1 MTGKKLQG
9 QAAVITGAARGIG
22 FAIADALA
30 GEGAVLTMADADG
43 DLAASSA
50 AKIAGSRGVRA
61 IAVKADVSTPSD
73 CQAVIDKAVD
83 EFGKIDIL
91 VNNAGITRDNLVI
104 RMNEEDW
111 DAVLDV
117 NLKGAFLMSRAAI
130 KPMLK
135 ARRGRIVNISSVVGQ
150 SGNAGQ
156 ANYSAS
162 KSGLL
167 GLTKSMARELA
178 GRNILVNAVS
188 PGFVNTGMT
197 DNLKEEVKTK
207 LRGMI
212 PLGRF
217 ADAIDIGR
225 AVLFLVSEDSSYI
238 TGQTLAVNGGMYL

>member
-9 QAAVITGAARGIG
+9 QSAVITGAARGIG

-30 GEGAVLTMADADG
+30 DEGAALTLADADEA
-43 DLAASSA
+43 LVRESA
-50 AKIAGSRGVRA
+50 AKIAESGVRA
-61 IAVKADVSTPSD
+61 IAVKADVSNPSD
-73 CQAVIDKAVD
+73 CRAVIDKAVD

-91 VNNAGITRDNLVI
+91 VNNAGITRDNLVL
-104 RMNEEDW
+104 RMSEEDW
-111 DAVLDV
+111 DAVVDV

-135 ARRGRIVNISSVVGQ
+135 SRRGRIVNISSVVGQ

-197 DNLKEEVKTK
+197 DNLKEEVKAK

>member
-1 MTGKKLQG
+1 MKKLQG
-9 QAAVITGAARGIG
+9 QTAVITGAARGIG

-30 GEGAVLTMADADG
+30 AEGAALTLADADEA
-43 DLAASSA
+43 LASESA
-50 AKIAGSRGVRA
+50 AKIAESKGVQV
-61 IAVKADVSTPSD
+61 IAVKTDVSSPSD
-73 CQAVIDKAVD
+73 CKTVIDKTLD
-83 EFGKIDIL
+83 KFGEIAIL

-104 RMNEEDW
+104 RMSEEDW
-111 DAVLDV
+111 DRVVDV

-135 ARRGRIVNISSVVGQ
+135 RRRGRIVNISSVVGQ

-167 GLTKSMARELA
+167 GLTKSLARELA
-178 GRNILVNAVS
+178 SRNILVNAVS

-197 DNLKEEVKTK
+197 GKLKEEVKTK
-207 LRGMI
+207 LCDMI

-217 ADAIDIGR
+217 AEAVDIAR

>member
-1 MTGKKLQG
+1 M
-9 QAAVITGAARGIG
+9 
-22 FAIADALA
+22 A
-30 GEGAVLTMADADG
+30 GE
-43 DLAASSA
+43 SA
-50 AKIAGSRGVRA
+50 AKIAESSGSQV
-61 IAVKADVSTPSD
+61 IAVKADVSNPSD
-73 CQAVIDKAVD
+73 CKTVIDKTID
-83 EFGKIDIL
+83 KFGKIDIL

-104 RMNEEDW
+104 RMSEEDW
-111 DAVLDV
+111 DSVVDV

-135 ARRGRIVNISSVVGQ
+135 AHRGRIVNISSVVGQ

-167 GLTKSMARELA
+167 GLTKSLAKELA

-197 DNLKEEVKTK
+197 GNLKEEVKIK
-207 LRGMI
+207 LRDMI

-217 ADAIDIGR
+217 AEAIDIGR

>member
-1 MTGKKLQG
+1 MKKLQG

-22 FAIADALA
+22 LAIADALA
-30 GEGAVLTMADADG
+30 AEGAALTLADADG
-43 DLAASSA
+43 VMAGESA
-50 AKIAGSRGVRA
+50 AKIAESSGSQV
-61 IAVKADVSTPSD
+61 IAVKADVSNPSD
-73 CQAVIDKAVD
+73 CKTVIDKTID
-83 EFGKIDIL
+83 KFGKIDIL

-104 RMNEEDW
+104 RMSEEDW
-111 DAVLDV
+111 DSVVDV

-135 ARRGRIVNISSVVGQ
+135 AHRGRIVNISSVVGQ

-167 GLTKSMARELA
+167 GLTKSLAKELA

-197 DNLKEEVKTK
+197 GNLKEEVKIK
-207 LRGMI
+207 LRDMI

-217 ADAIDIGR
+217 AEAIDIGR